1 MSPPAAPACDNFS
14 DFSLSDRL
22 NRPEV
27 RISLMFSSWWDL
39 GHGFGEGDHR
49 GEVSSHCILSR
60 PHAVR
65 LTLVS
70 WLQWCVSGLVRV
82 KLNPPFHI
90 VLFGRKSRC
99 LRIGQRCSTSLGQS
113 VDKLCGILHGRFVY
127 STPSI
132 YFINNL
138 RILVCTHG
146 YLYYTLRYNPIL
158 CCLFCWW
165 IVPALRLG
173 VLSVGSCASLT
184 QTSITVPLWG
194 TALLSTIRCSSLTL
208 YTPVPE
214 SAIPPRNESWLLF
227 IGKWF

>member
-1 MSPPAAPACDNFS
+1 MVRLGSWVWRGRPQRWS
-14 DFSLSDRL
+14 VLSLH
-22 NRPEV
+22 P
-27 RISLMFSSWWDL
+27 IKATCCSSDL
-39 GHGFGEGDHR
+39 GLLVAVVCVRFGQGK
-49 GEVSSHCILSR
+49 
-60 PHAVR
+60 
-65 LTLVS
+65 
-70 WLQWCVSGLVRV
+70 V
-82 KLNPPFHI
+82 KSPFSYCT
-90 VLFGRKSRC
+90 FGRKSRC
-99 LRIGQRCSTSLGQS
+99 LRIGQRCSISLGQS
-113 VDKLCGILHGRFVY
+113 VDKLFGILHGRFVY

-158 CCLFCWW
+158 CYLFCWW